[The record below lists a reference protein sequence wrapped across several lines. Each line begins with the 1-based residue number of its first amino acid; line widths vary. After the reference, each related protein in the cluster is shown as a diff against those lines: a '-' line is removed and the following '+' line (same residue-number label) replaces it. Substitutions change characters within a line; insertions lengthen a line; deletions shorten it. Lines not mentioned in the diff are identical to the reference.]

1 MWMPLAWPAGP
12 SAGRSPS
19 VYLTAWSSAAG
30 LRESPPSPRCH
41 RPPLMAGSL
50 VSRRLCSP
58 GTQEGGVLRLSPRG
72 GWVTKR
78 RVILIWGMRGSVL
91 GSGVWSNSPVC
102 WSQSGHSRQKVLPGI
117 TKPTLCP
124 GQGRFTS
131 HSSDSQTGLGYAPSP
146 FKTLFL

>member
-12 SAGRSPS
+12 SAGRSHS
-19 VYLTAWSSAAG
+19 VYLTVWSSAAG

-72 GWVTKR
+72 GWVTR

-91 GSGVWSNSPVC
+91 GSGVWSDSPVC
-102 WSQSGHSRQKVLPGI
+102 WSQSGHSGQKVLPGI
-117 TKPTLCP
+117 AKPTLGP

-131 HSSDSQTGLGYAPSP
+131 HSSDSQTGLEYAPSP